1 MKTCIKCNQSKPI
14 DLFATSL
21 NRKKERVY
29 LNSCKEC
36 MREYKKSHYN
46 ANKQAYL
53 DKAKKQRE
61 KNPEEYKK
69 YLNEYYLQ
77 NKEDLKAK
85 AKEYVKT
92 EQGKEVRR
100 KCNRNYFSKDINR
113 FKHNARK
120 KVLRALQKGTLIKPS
135 ECEVCGLELP
145 LQAHHHDYS
154 KPLDVR
160 WVCIQCH
167 ENIHHL
173 NEGNTSLE

>member
-1 MKTCIKCNQSKPI
+1 MGCII
-14 DLFATSL
+14 ATNLAS
-21 NRKKERVY
+21 R
-29 LNSCKEC
+29 
-36 MREYKKSHYN
+36 YK
-46 ANKQAYL
+46 QV
-53 DKAKKQRE
+53 E
-61 KNPEEYKK
+61 KLVLISPAFIFGNFE
-69 YLNEYYLQ
+69 Q

-154 KPLDVR
+154 KPLDVQ